1 MEISCFGRFIYQLH
15 DLPNLCITAYS
26 KLMISAVGTLW
37 YGEKM
42 QELINTYTVT
52 IEIPI
57 AWGDMDAFQHVNNTV
72 YFKLFESARISYFE
86 QLDFIEFMNE
96 TGIGPILASTQCRY
110 KIPLTYPD
118 HVTVGASVDTI
129 EKDRFI
135 MKYAVISH
143 KHKKIAA
150 LGEGTL
156 VTFDYRNNKK
166 ALIPDEIRKR
176 IIDLEKSMS
185 QDIHGTE

>member
-1 MEISCFGRFIYQLH
+1 
-15 DLPNLCITAYS
+15 
-26 KLMISAVGTLW
+26 
-37 YGEKM
+37 
-42 QELINTYTVT
+42 
-52 IEIPI
+52 
-57 AWGDMDAFQHVNNTV
+57 
-72 YFKLFESARISYFE
+72 
-86 QLDFIEFMNE
+86 MNK

-118 HVTVGASVDTI
+118 HVTVGAKVETI

-143 KHKKIAA
+143 KFKKIAA
-150 LGEGTL
+150 SGEGVL
-156 VTFDYRNNKK
+156 VTFDYQNNKK

-185 QDIHGTE
+185 PGDDRPGLRFRYLDGENQML